1 VGLGARPRD
10 EAEGVQGGKLA
21 GGDGRTV
28 NAKLWD
34 WVATDRDEGWR
45 VHVCTCRGE
54 VGGDGEGWVLGLG
67 AGGTLEEVVNV
78 KLWDWMRGF
87 EICKGLR
94 VERGVGEGWR

>member
-1 VGLGARPRD
+1 MG
-10 EAEGVQGGKLA
+10 GV
-21 GGDGRTV
+21 
-28 NAKLWD
+28 
-34 WVATDRDEGWR
+34 
-45 VHVCTCRGE
+45 
-54 VGGDGEGWVLGLG
+54 GEGWVLGLG